1 LFRIK
6 AVDSIRSRPKAQSAQ
21 LLRAQAVCLTTEAAP
36 RRLSADQGEIMGRY
50 AIKENDDGE
59 YRLLEHD
66 DSRNKWRR
74 VADELDADELSDEI
88 FGLLE
93 DNDLEAEQML
103 IRVRADGDQEQVR
116 AIDLVKPEQRRQLGY
131 VISAQPVMRPPGDP
145 AGRRRSL

>member
-1 LFRIK
+1 
-6 AVDSIRSRPKAQSAQ
+6 
-21 LLRAQAVCLTTEAAP
+21 
-36 RRLSADQGEIMGRY
+36 MGRY

-66 DSRNKWRR
+66 DARNKWRR
-74 VADELDADELSDEI
+74 VADELDADELADEI

-103 IRVRADGDQEQVR
+103 IRVRADGDHEQVR
-116 AIDLVKPEQRRQLGY
+116 AIDLVKAEQRRQLGY
-131 VISAQPVMRPPGDP
+131 VISAQPVMHPPGDP